1 MTAADPK
8 FWDEIAEEYAA
19 KPVDNVPAFER
30 KIDIT
35 RAHLR
40 PEHVIA
46 DVGCGTG
53 SLALIL
59 APHAAQ
65 VHGLDISGE
74 MVRIAR
80 GKADARGVHNAQ
92 FHQGAFGEDL
102 PLEDGSLDGLCAYSI
117 LHLVEDQPAAL
128 RRIHRLLKPGGWFIS
143 STVCMG
149 DSWVP
154 LAAVVRIMRMF
165 GKAPYVASLER
176 ATLAE
181 QAAAAGFADVAFP
194 DVGAKATTAFM
205 TARKPA

>member
-8 FWDEIAEEYAA
+8 FWDDIAEEYAA
-19 KPVDNVPAFER
+19 KPVENPAAFQR

-35 RAHLR
+35 RSHLR

-53 SLALIL
+53 SLALLL
-59 APHAAQ
+59 APHAAT
-65 VHGLDISGE
+65 VHGVDISGE

-80 GKADARGVHNAQ
+80 DKAAAQGVDNAR

-102 PLEDGSLDGLCAYSI
+102 PLDDGGLDGLCAYSI

-128 RRIHRLLKPGGWFIS
+128 RRIYRLLKPGGWFIS

-154 LAAVVRIMRMF
+154 MAAVVRVMRMF
-165 GKAPYVASLER
+165 GKAPYVANLDRETLR
-176 ATLAE
+176 AEAE
-181 QAAAAGFADVAFP
+181 AAGFADIAFH
-194 DVGAKATTAFM
+194 DVGAKQTTAFM
-205 TARKPA
+205 TARKPG